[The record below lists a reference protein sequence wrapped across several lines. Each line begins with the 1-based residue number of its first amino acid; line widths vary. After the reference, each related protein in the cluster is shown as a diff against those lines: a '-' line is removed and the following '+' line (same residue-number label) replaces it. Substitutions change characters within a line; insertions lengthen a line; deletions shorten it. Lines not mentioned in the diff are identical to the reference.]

1 MNLSPFHLLK
11 NKLWMPSFGFI
22 SIFIKKYGNPSF
34 HNFAPLAK
42 ISQINL
48 RIHFRSAKL
57 FLVQTFLK
65 RTIFWQLV
73 AKSFQFVFLQFLQT
87 NCLSRYW
94 GEKGT
99 RQHFDLLFN
108 WIWIYLYLSVFVLV
122 LVFAFSSAVEVK
134 DFSQL
139 NNEGTPLLYS
149 DFWLTANTRVW
160 KLFKS
165 FPKISSFCSN
175 FAG

>member
-34 HNFAPLAK
+34 YNFAALTK

-48 RIHFRSAKL
+48 RINFRSAKL

-87 NCLSRYW
+87 NCLGHYW
-94 GEKGT
+94 GENT
-99 RQHFDLLFN
+99 LTFFSIEFESIYISPYLSL
-108 WIWIYLYLSVFVLV
+108 YLYLHFHLR
-122 LVFAFSSAVEVK
+122 LR
-134 DFSQL
+134 
-139 NNEGTPLLYS
+139 
-149 DFWLTANTRVW
+149 W
-160 KLFKS
+160 
-165 FPKISSFCSN
+165 KISRN
-175 FAG
+175 